1 MKKRNEGNL
10 DEAQEKEERRTDSA
24 TSGGEDLSVNKIH
37 AQSKEMLFAALYQL
51 CFRHDLKPTSAI
63 QVRLLAVRPAVKKS
77 TFSDQRRPDF
87 CRRVQA
93 KASDQAVGGVA
104 GYHTFK
110 SMSHVHD
117 FLTRRVHTQC
127 PCLAS
132 RP

>member
-77 TFSDQRRPDF
+77 TLPTRGDLIFVVVCKRKRATKPLAALLATTHSNLCPT
-87 CRRVQA
+87 
-93 KASDQAVGGVA
+93 
-104 GYHTFK
+104 YTTF
-110 SMSHVHD
+110 
-117 FLTRRVHTQC
+117 
-127 PCLAS
+127 
-132 RP
+132 